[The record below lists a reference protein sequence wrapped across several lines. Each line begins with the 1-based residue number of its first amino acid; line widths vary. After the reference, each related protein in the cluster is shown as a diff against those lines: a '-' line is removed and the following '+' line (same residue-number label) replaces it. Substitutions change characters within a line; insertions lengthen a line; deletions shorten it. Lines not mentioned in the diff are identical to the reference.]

1 MWGVWRAIRNGAVD
15 KEAIQTTTGISDN
28 QVSNALR
35 GLTFLRLIEDVEGY
49 AVVALEYGEPTD
61 RINFALTALSNIS
74 SECSVPPEMGVA
86 PSDESEW
93 GKQAVMPLTLEFFIV
108 KNRQYFDRKGNNDLA
123 NRIDDW
129 HQEIRFHPRDGDGD
143 RNNLQGNKL
152 DNWTKIMEFFGFV
165 RPSQSTNYTVYIQPE
180 VIHRILMQASH
191 ELPNEGVNDAEP
203 EIDIR
208 DLLGWISENLFRVS
222 LTTDGAIPSIFAQ
235 SLVELSARD
244 HIRLVETTDAD
255 SISLGGVSRP
265 RSMDKAANCIKLVQ

>member
-1 MWGVWRAIRNGAVD
+1 MWGVWRAIRNGAAD
-15 KEAIQTTTGISDN
+15 KDEIQTTTGISEN

-49 AVVALEYGEPTD
+49 AVVDLEYGESTD
-61 RINFALTALSNIS
+61 RTNFALTALSNIA

-86 PSDESEW
+86 PSGESEW
-93 GKQAVMPLTLEFFIV
+93 GKQAVMPLTLEFFIA

-129 HQEIRFHPRDGDGD
+129 HQDILFHPRDGNGD
-143 RNNLQGNKL
+143 RNDLQGNKL
-152 DNWTKIMEFFGFV
+152 DNWTQIMEFFGFV

-180 VIHRILMQASH
+180 VIYRIIIQASH
-191 ELPNEGVNDAEP
+191 ELPNEGINDAEP

-208 DLLGWISENLFRVS
+208 DLLEWVSENLFRVS
-222 LTTDGAIPSIFAQ
+222 LTADGEIPSIVAQ
-235 SLVELSARD
+235 SLIELSARD

-255 SISLGGVSRP
+255 SISLAGISRP